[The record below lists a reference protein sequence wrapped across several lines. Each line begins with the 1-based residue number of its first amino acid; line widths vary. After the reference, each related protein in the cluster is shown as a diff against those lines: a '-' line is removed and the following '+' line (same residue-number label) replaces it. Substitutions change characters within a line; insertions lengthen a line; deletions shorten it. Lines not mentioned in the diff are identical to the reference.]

1 MRSIFPIQKKKLSHH
16 VRANNDVRGL
26 AYLRSQMRNVREF
39 IVITQTTENPRDPG
53 VFIVG
58 LAIPLPKLF
67 CFEAPGYIAQTT
79 PRFVGRLSFTRLR
92 IIQSKIE
99 RSQWKA
105 QENTY

>member
-1 MRSIFPIQKKKLSHH
+1 MRE
-16 VRANNDVRGL
+16 L

-39 IVITQTTENPRDPG
+39 IVITQTTENPDDPG

-67 CFEAPGYIAQTT
+67 CFEAPGYIDEAT
-79 PRFVGRLSFTRLR
+79 PRFVDRLSFTRLR

-99 RSQWKA
+99 RSQ
-105 QENTY
+105 